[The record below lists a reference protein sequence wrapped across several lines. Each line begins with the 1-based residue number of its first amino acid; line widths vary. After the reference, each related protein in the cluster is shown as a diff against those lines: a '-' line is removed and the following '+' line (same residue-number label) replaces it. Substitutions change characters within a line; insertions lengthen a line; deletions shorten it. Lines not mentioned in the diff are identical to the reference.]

1 MASKKRKVDSECRV
15 FKDEWTWKYFFTP
28 IKDKPVCLICNEAV
42 AVFKE
47 FNLSRHFMTKHNNA
61 TYETMTEEERKQKA
75 GALRKKL
82 SGQQNIFKKQSCS
95 QKLATHASYVVAY
108 NIAKSNKAFSDGEF
122 VKTCMLQVCDI
133 LCPDKTKDFE
143 IVSLSRKTITSRIEV
158 IDKQFVSQLE
168 SKISEFKFC
177 SFALDESTD
186 ITDTAQLL
194 IFIRGIDDNFCVT
207 EELACMRS
215 LKGTTKGSDIF
226 QEFQET
232 ITSLKVPLTNI
243 CNITT
248 DGAPNMTGTKSGFVG
263 IFKESFPGN
272 EVVFLHCVIHQE
284 ALCKSALDMKH
295 VLDVVIKLVNSIRS
309 RAFNHRQFREFLDS
323 LQSEYSDVLYYTKV
337 RWLSAGRVFERVW
350 DLKDEIISFME
361 EKGMD
366 ECEHLKDIVWLSDF
380 AFFIDLLSHI
390 NKLNLKLQ
398 GRNQLIHDIWSHIRG
413 FKMQLNLFSKQ
424 LVKKDFTHFP
434 RLKTIAVRED
444 KLRSYEKSLKCLHEE
459 FERRFQDFKVIE
471 QDLDIFSMPFNVDCE
486 SVKPEL
492 QLELIELQCNTEL
505 KQLFLNVS
513 KIEFYKALSKS
524 SFPNL
529 KSHAQKIIAMFAS
542 SYICEQVFSTMKLRK
557 NSVRNR
563 LTDHHLASLLR
574 ISSSQFLPDY
584 EQLLEAQ
591 SQFHLSHTPSYS
603 SKE

>member
-1 MASKKRKVDSECRV
+1 MATKKRKFDSECRV

-61 TYETMTEEERKQKA
+61 TYEKMTEEERKQKS
-75 GALRKKL
+75 GALRKQL
-82 SGQQNIFKKQSCS
+82 SGQQNIFKKQNSS
-95 QKLATHASYVVAY
+95 QKLATRASYVVAY
-108 NIAKSNKAFSDGEF
+108 NIAKSNKTFSDGEF
-122 VKTCMLQVCDI
+122 VKTCLLQVCDI
-133 LCPDKTKDFE
+133 LCPEKTRDFE
-143 IVSLSRKTITSRIEV
+143 AVSLSRKTITSRIEA
-158 IDKQFVSQLE
+158 INKQFVTQLE
-168 SKISEFKFC
+168 SKISTFKFC

-194 IFIRGIDDNFCVT
+194 IFIRGIDDNFGVT
-207 EELACMRS
+207 EELASMRS
-215 LKGTTKGSDIF
+215 LRGTTKGSDIF
-226 QEFQET
+226 EEFQET
-232 ITSLKVPLTNI
+232 ITSLKVPLTTI

-248 DGAPNMTGTKSGFVG
+248 DGAPNMTGAKSGFVG
-263 IFKESFPGN
+263 KFNESFPGN
-272 EVVFLHCVIHQE
+272 EVVFLHCIIHQE
-284 ALCKSALDMKH
+284 TLCKSGLEMKH
-295 VLDVVIKLVNSIRS
+295 VLDVVIKIVNSIRS
-309 RAFNHRQFREFLDS
+309 RALNHRQFQEFLYS

-366 ECEHLKDIVWLSDF
+366 ECDHLKDMLWLSDF
-380 AFFIDLLSHI
+380 AFFTDLFSHI

-398 GRNQLIHDIWSHIRG
+398 GRNQLIHDTWGHIRG
-413 FKMQLNLFSKQ
+413 FKLQLNLFSKQ
-424 LVKKDFTHFP
+424 LLKKDFTHFP
-434 RLKTIAVRED
+434 RLKSIAVTED
-444 KLRSYEKSLKCLHEE
+444 KVKSYEKNVKCLHEE
-459 FERRFQDFKVIE
+459 YERRFQDFKVIE
-471 QDLDIFSMPFNVDCE
+471 QDLEIFSMPFNLDCE

-505 KQLFLNVS
+505 KQIFLNVS
-513 KIEFYKALSKS
+513 KIEFYKALSKTT
-524 SFPNL
+524 FPNL
-529 KSHAQKIIAMFAS
+529 KSHAQKIISMYSS

-563 LTDHHLASLLR
+563 LTDHNLASLLR

-584 EQLLEAQ
+584 DQLLESQ
-591 SQFHLSHTPSYS
+591 SQFHLSHTPSCS
-603 SKE
+603 SKD

>member
-1 MASKKRKVDSECRV
+1 MATKKRKVDSECRV

-61 TYETMTEEERKQKA
+61 TYEKMTEEERKQKS
-75 GALRKKL
+75 GALRKQI
-82 SGQQNIFKKQSCS
+82 SGQQNIFKKQNSS
-95 QKLATHASYVVAY
+95 QKLATRASYVVAY
-108 NIAKSNKAFSDGEF
+108 NIAKSNKTFSDGEF
-122 VKTCMLQVCDI
+122 VKTCLLQVSDI
-133 LCPDKTKDFE
+133 LCPEKTRDFE
-143 IVSLSRKTITSRIEV
+143 AVSLSRKTITSRIEA
-158 IDKQFVSQLE
+158 INKQFVTQLE
-168 SKISEFKFC
+168 SKISTFKFC

-194 IFIRGIDDNFCVT
+194 IFIRGIDDNFGVT
-207 EELACMRS
+207 EELASMRS

-226 QEFQET
+226 EEFQET
-232 ITSLKVPLTNI
+232 ITSLKVPLTTI

-248 DGAPNMTGTKSGFVG
+248 DGAPNMTGAKSGFVG
-263 IFKESFPGN
+263 KFNESFPGN
-272 EVVFLHCVIHQE
+272 EVVFLHCIIHQE
-284 ALCKSALDMKH
+284 TLCKSALEMKH
-295 VLDVVIKLVNSIRS
+295 VLDVVIKIVNSIRS
-309 RAFNHRQFREFLDS
+309 RALNHRQFQEFLYS

-366 ECEHLKDIVWLSDF
+366 ECDHLKDMLWLSDF
-380 AFFIDLLSHI
+380 AFFTDIFSHI

-398 GRNQLIHDIWSHIRG
+398 GRNQLIHDTWGHIRG
-413 FKMQLNLFSKQ
+413 FKLQLNLFSKQ
-424 LVKKDFTHFP
+424 LLKKDFTHFP
-434 RLKTIAVRED
+434 RLKSIAVTED
-444 KLRSYEKSLKCLHEE
+444 KVKSYEKNVKCLHEE
-459 FERRFQDFKVIE
+459 YERRFQDFKVIE
-471 QDLDIFSMPFNVDCE
+471 QDLEIFSMPFNLDCE

-513 KIEFYKALSKS
+513 KIEFYKALSKTT
-524 SFPNL
+524 FPNL
-529 KSHAQKIIAMFAS
+529 KSHAQKIISMYSS

-563 LTDHHLASLLR
+563 LTDHNLASLLR

-584 EQLLEAQ
+584 DQLLESQ
-591 SQFHLSHTPSYS
+591 SQFHLSHTPSCS
-603 SKE
+603 SKD